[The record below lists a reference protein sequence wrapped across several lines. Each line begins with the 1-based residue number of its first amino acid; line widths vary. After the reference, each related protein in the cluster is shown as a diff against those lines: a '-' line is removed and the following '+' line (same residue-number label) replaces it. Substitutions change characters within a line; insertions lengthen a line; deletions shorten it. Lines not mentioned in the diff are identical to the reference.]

1 MPCQFNYW
9 RFAVL
14 FLSVLCCG
22 RDAMAEPDFAALEKS
37 VVRIVTRTHRGVGAG
52 TGFVIDDRGYIAT
65 NAHVIAG
72 GRQVKAIPT
81 NSSRMYDA
89 EVIATSRQ
97 LDLAIVRVLGITLPP
112 ITFSLAR
119 PKKGQK
125 VWAIGYPGGADRER
139 PAHDPT
145 VQDGVI
151 GRVFT
156 GAWHSQNLGIIQH
169 NAPTNPG
176 NSGGPLVDDCGR
188 VIGVNTQASL
198 IVIRSPSGGTE
209 RVPHAM
215 GIYWSSHIEEL
226 ARLLQTHN
234 IAFRSETQAC
244 LPATGAGSNEE
255 MQKALR
261 GADRAAKQAERA
273 RIQAEE
279 ARDQFL
285 TWGIFLG
292 LLTLVALALALRK
305 PRQQIVRI
313 AEGMSRRISRGGGMV
328 QKRSAGQP
336 QPVAKKPATSP
347 LPNRGLVL
355 SGFDSRGNR
364 VRIALSPERFAGQ
377 RLGLSLGRHP
387 DLVDEVVRD
396 ENVSRRH
403 VRISV
408 RDDRFYVE
416 DLNSSNG
423 TFLNAR
429 RLSPFRPAQLDYG
442 ATVALGTLAFMVS
455 KL

>member
-1 MPCQFNYW
+1 
-9 RFAVL
+9 
-14 FLSVLCCG
+14 
-22 RDAMAEPDFAALEKS
+22 
-37 VVRIVTRTHRGVGAG
+37 
-52 TGFVIDDRGYIAT
+52 
-65 NAHVIAG
+65 
-72 GRQVKAIPT
+72 
-81 NSSRMYDA
+81 
-89 EVIATSRQ
+89 
-97 LDLAIVRVLGITLPP
+97 
-112 ITFSLAR
+112 
-119 PKKGQK
+119 
-125 VWAIGYPGGADRER
+125 
-139 PAHDPT
+139 
-145 VQDGVI
+145 
-151 GRVFT
+151 
-156 GAWHSQNLGIIQH
+156 
-169 NAPTNPG
+169 
-176 NSGGPLVDDCGR
+176 
-188 VIGVNTQASL
+188 
-198 IVIRSPSGGTE
+198 
-209 RVPHAM
+209 M

-234 IAFRSETQAC
+234 IAFRSETHAC
-244 LPATGAGSNEE
+244 LPATGAGSTEE

-261 GADRAAKQAERA
+261 GAERA

-285 TWGIFLG
+285 TWGILLG

-313 AEGMSRRISRGGGMV
+313 AEGMSRRISRRGGGMV
-328 QKRSAGQP
+328 QKRSAEQP
-336 QPVAKKPATSP
+336 QPVAKKTSP

-364 VRIALSPERFAGQ
+364 VRIALAPERFAGQ

>member
-1 MPCQFNYW
+1 MQS
-9 RFAVL
+9 RFKSAPRVL
-14 FLSVLCCG
+14 LVVALLFCG
-22 RDAMAEPDFAALEKS
+22 RDAMAAPDFAALEKS
-37 VVRIVTRTHRGVGAG
+37 VVRIVTQTNRGVGAG
-52 TGFVIDDRGYIAT
+52 TGFVINDRGYIAT
-65 NAHVIAG
+65 NVHVIAG
-72 GRQVKAIPT
+72 GRQIKAIPT

-89 EVIATSRQ
+89 EVIATSAQ
-97 LDLAIVRVLGITLPP
+97 LDLAIVRVQGIDLPP
-112 ITFSLAR
+112 ITFSLAQA
-119 PKKGQK
+119 KKGQK

-156 GAWHSQNLGIIQH
+156 GAWLRQNFRIIQH

-198 IVIRSPSGGTE
+198 ILIRSPSGGTE
-209 RVPHAM
+209 RVPHAA

-234 IAFRSETQAC
+234 IAFQSETHAC
-244 LPATGAGSNEE
+244 LPADGAGSAEE
-255 MQKALR
+255 MQKALKD
-261 GADRAAKQAERA
+261 ADRARKR
-273 RIQAEE
+273 AEE

-285 TWGIFLG
+285 IWGIALG
-292 LLTLVALALALRK
+292 LLTLIALAFALKK
-305 PRQQIVRI
+305 PRRQIVRV
-313 AEGMSRRISRGGGMV
+313 AEGMSRRIGRGGVGAV
-328 QKRSAGQP
+328 QKRSAGPHPLNARKP
-336 QPVAKKPATSP
+336 QRSAGPG
-347 LPNRGLVL
+347 RGLVL
-355 SGFDSRGNR
+355 SGFDGRGNR

-387 DLVDEVVRD
+387 ELVDEVVND

-403 VRISV
+403 VRIAV
-408 RDDRFYVE
+408 REDRFYVE

-423 TFLNAR
+423 TFLNET
-429 RLSPFRPAQLDYG
+429 RLSPFRPVPLDYG
-442 ATVALGTLAFMVS
+442 AKVRLGKLVLLVS
-455 KL
+455 KF

>member
-1 MPCQFNYW
+1 MSCQFNYL
-9 RFAVL
+9 RFAILVVA
-14 FLSVLCCG
+14 VLCCG
-22 RDAMAEPDFAALEKS
+22 RDAIAEPDFAALEKS
-37 VVRIVTRTHRGVGAG
+37 VVRIVTQTHRSVGAG
-52 TGFVIDDRGYIAT
+52 TGFVINDRGYIAT

-81 NSSRMYDA
+81 NSSGMYDA

-97 LDLAIVRVLGITLPP
+97 LDLAIVRVLGLTLPP
-112 ITFSLAR
+112 ITFSLAQ

-125 VWAIGYPGGADRER
+125 VWAIGYPGGADRKR

-156 GAWHSQNLGIIQH
+156 GAWHRQNLGIIQH

-209 RVPHAM
+209 RVPHAT

-226 ARLLQTHN
+226 SRLLQTHN
-234 IAFRSETQAC
+234 IAFQSETHAC
-244 LPATGAGSNEE
+244 LPADGAGSNEE
-255 MQKALR
+255 MQKAL
-261 GADRAAKQAERA
+261 KQAEQA

-285 TWGIFLG
+285 IWGILLG

-313 AEGMSRRISRGGGMV
+313 AEGMSRRISRRGDGMV
-328 QKRSAGQP
+328 QKRATGQQ
-336 QPVAKKPATSP
+336 QPVAKKPATNP

-364 VRIALSPERFAGQ
+364 VRIALSPDRFAGQ

-387 DLVDEVVRD
+387 ELVDEVIRD

-408 RDDRFYVE
+408 RNDRFYVE

-429 RLSPFRPAQLDYG
+429 RLSPFRPVQLDYG